1 MLEEGN
7 LRSLLQDNGWKFCS
21 RIRKIIRETSQ
32 VEPCRETP
40 SGQKIVVF
48 GALYL
53 KQDIRCALYL
63 KQDIRLYVP
72 YSQPNGWTDW
82 AEIFCGPL
90 GVTRG

>member
-1 MLEEGN
+1 M
-7 LRSLLQDNGWKFCS
+7 
-21 RIRKIIRETSQ
+21 
-32 VEPCRETP
+32 EPRRETP
-40 SGQKIVVF
+40 SGQEIVVF

-82 AEIFCGPL
+82 AEIFVDTHGWPVGVL
-90 GVTRG
+90 GYKNFFFHWQRWALQLVV